1 MILVVISSI
10 VLSTKYL
17 LPLTDVYSCIYG
29 TCNCGTLSI
38 GFSGSFPFFCGGGA
52 LPLAAVG
59 LFFSSSA
66 FLDSSYFFSSSNF
79 FNASSSSFF
88 CLSSVSF

>member
-1 MILVVISSI
+1 VVISSRD
-10 VLSTKYL
+10 LSTKYL

-29 TCNCGTLSI
+29 TCNCGTFNTGL
-38 GFSGSFPFFCGGGA
+38 SGSLPFFCGGGA

-66 FLDSSYFFSSSNF
+66 FLLSSYFFSSSNF
-79 FNASSSSFF
+79 FNASSSSFLY
-88 CLSSVSF
+88 LSSVSF